1 MAARSGTADASHQ
14 AVRRVRSEWTP
25 KQVAE
30 ALIGYSQMADDAGAG
45 YLRGALDAE
54 NGRATIYVPGAPIE
68 MLAARRCDIELAVEH
83 LHARHPDQAEAV
95 ILYYLRGWTDYRLC
109 GDRLGVSHMAAYRRV
124 RWGVR
129 EIARFLCGYEAA
141 GEEVM
146 EHI

>member
-14 AVRRVRSEWTP
+14 GVRRVRSEWTP

-68 MLAARRCDIELAVEH
+68 MLAARRCDIELAVKH
-83 LHARHPDQAEAV
+83 LHARSPDQAEAV
-95 ILYYLRGWTDYRLC
+95 VLYYLRGWFDYRLC
-109 GDRLGVSHMAAYRRV
+109 ADRVGVSRMTTFRLVQR
-124 RWGVR
+124 GVR